1 MRASEGADSGIIAPM
16 RHPHVPTPAI
26 LLIMGSVLCFTL
38 LDTITKSMSQRYP
51 IPVLV
56 WARYA
61 VQFVA
66 MLVWVGPRMRLD
78 LVRTRRPRL
87 QLIRGVVLLASS
99 LTFVGALR
107 ALPLAEATA
116 INYTTPVLVVLMA
129 RLFLGERMTPMRMAF
144 VVAGMI
150 GMLLIV
156 RPGSDMFQGAAL
168 LGLAAAL
175 FYASYQIMTRRLFG
189 ENTRVLLFY
198 PALVGTVIMTLLAPM
213 FEWPQQ
219 MPWTHVA
226 LIICGGLLGTLGHF
240 LFILAF
246 QHAPASALTPF
257 TYMQLVFATIV
268 GWLVYRDFP
277 DGWRIAGMCV
287 IAASGLLITLHERR
301 RAQMRSL
308 DPVTIQ

>member
-1 MRASEGADSGIIAPM
+1 MRST
-16 RHPHVPTPAI
+16 HVPTSAI

-38 LDTITKSMSQRYP
+38 LDTITKFMSQRYP

-61 VQFVA
+61 VQLVA
-66 MLVWVGPRMRLD
+66 MLVWLGRRMRFD

-99 LTFVGALR
+99 VCFVGALR

-116 INYTTPVLVVLMA
+116 INYTTPMLVVLMA
-129 RLFLGERMTPMRMAF
+129 RLFLGERMTPIRIAF
-144 VVAGMI
+144 VVAGAV

-156 RPGSDMFQGAAL
+156 RPGSDMFQGAAF

-175 FYASYQIMTRRLFG
+175 FYASYQIMTRLLFG
-189 ENTRVLLFY
+189 ENPRVLLFY
-198 PALVGTVIMTLLAPM
+198 PAIVGTVIMTLLAPA
-213 FEWPQQ
+213 FEWPHE

-226 LIICGGLLGTLGHF
+226 LIVCGGLLGTLGHF

-246 QHAPASALTPF
+246 QHGPASALAPF

-268 GWLVYRDFP
+268 GWFVYRDFP

-287 IAASGLLITLHERR
+287 IAASGLLIMLHGRR
-301 RAQMRSL
+301 QAQVRAV
-308 DPVTIQ
+308 DPVTVQ